1 MKWKAETI
9 INENNIGDVVESVY
23 GTIILN
29 IQNLFEKA
37 RAALLIQIL
46 FQTIDISKYN
56 IDSVIDHAIIISKY
70 NPIAGS
76 SYIKLPTELN
86 HPKKVWFIFKIL
98 MIMNPLNGV

>member
-9 INENNIGDVVESVY
+9 INESDIGDVVESVY

-37 RAALLIQIL
+37 WAALLIQIL

-56 IDSVIDHAIIISKY
+56 IDSVIDHAISISKY
-70 NPIAGS
+70 NPIAG

-86 HPKKVWFIFKIL
+86 HPKKVWFIFKTL